1 MEIENLIKA
10 VIQCAYNVRIH
21 LAAGFLEN
29 VYQKALIIELK

>member
-21 LAAGFLEN
+21 LAAGFLFIR
-29 VYQKALIIELK
+29 KH